1 MCSGTAPWPRS
12 IPPHLNVG
20 DEILCLKAATAA
32 AIELRSL
39 DNQHVVRNTR
49 SAFEIRPGQPIE
61 FAINPAAILR
71 IPRRGRIKKP
81 AVITSY
87 RATEQSGGYMRR
99 REFLKLT
106 AGSAAATIAPG
117 NLAVAQ
123 AALSKIN
130 HFVVLMLENRSFDN
144 LLGRLYPKSATFDG
158 LSGDEFNLD
167 PAGKPIHVNNLPGM
181 AADVL
186 TIPDPNPGE
195 RWTDINEQL
204 FGVIDPPQ
212 GAIPQMNGFVLN
224 YLKQTKWPAERYDPK
239 RIMHCFTPEQVPVL
253 SQLARQFAVSDRWFA
268 SAPTQTWPNRFFV
281 HAGTA
286 NGYENNAPPH
296 FPYMMPTIFDRL
308 KDMDPVNGWRIY
320 FHDVAQSSALSRLW
334 RIRHHFT
341 RFSKFQSDAEEARL
355 PAYTFIEPDYLSFLG
370 PQNDQHPPT
379 SVAAGERLIAAVY
392 NALRQSP
399 LWTSSLLIIVFDEHG
414 GCFDHVPPPAAVP
427 PSLRASNPFNFE
439 RYGVRVPALLVSPYI
454 RQGLVLRP
462 PGDTPF
468 DHTSVIAT
476 LRKRFDLGGPLS
488 ERDAVAPTVES
499 VLTLPDPTNMG
510 PERIDA
516 PLLQPRVASPEA
528 ASDPAR
534 VTDLQASLAEL
545 ARVLPDPGEEEA
557 HIRRLEASPERAAPP
572 RLSPREAGAIVD
584 RNIRRFLGES

>member
-1 MCSGTAPWPRS
+1 
-12 IPPHLNVG
+12 
-20 DEILCLKAATAA
+20 
-32 AIELRSL
+32 
-39 DNQHVVRNTR
+39 
-49 SAFEIRPGQPIE
+49 
-61 FAINPAAILR
+61 
-71 IPRRGRIKKP
+71 
-81 AVITSY
+81 
-87 RATEQSGGYMRR
+87 MRR

-130 HFVVLMLENRSFDN
+130 HFIVLMLENRSFDN
-144 LLGRLYPKSATFDG
+144 LLGRLYPKSNTFDG

-167 PAGKPIHVNNLPGM
+167 PAGKPIHVNNLQGM
-181 AADVL
+181 TADVL
-186 TIPDPNPGE
+186 STPDPNPGE

-204 FGVIDPPQ
+204 FGVIDPPA
-212 GAIPQMNGFVLN
+212 GAIPQMNGFVRN

-239 RIMHCFTPEQVPVL
+239 RIMHCFLPEQVPVL

-281 HAGTA
+281 HAATA

-320 FHDVAQSSALSRLW
+320 FHDVPQSSALSRLW
-334 RIRHHFT
+334 RIRHRFT
-341 RFSKFQSDAEEARL
+341 RFSKFQSDAQEARL
-355 PAYTFIEPDYLSFLG
+355 PAYAFIEPDYLSFLG

-414 GCFDHVPPPAAVP
+414 GCFDHVPPPAAVA
-427 PSLRASNPFNFE
+427 PSLRASNPFNFD
-439 RYGVRVPALLVSPYI
+439 RYGVRVPAVLVSPYI
-454 RQGLVLRP
+454 QQGLVLRP
-462 PGDTPF
+462 PADTPF
-468 DHTSVIAT
+468 DHTSIIAT

-488 ERDAVAPTVES
+488 ERDAVAPTFEG

-516 PLLQPRVASPEA
+516 PAAQPRAASPEA
-528 ASDPAR
+528 LSDPAQM
-534 VTDLQASLAEL
+534 TDLQASLTEL

-572 RLSPREAGAIVD
+572 PLSPRDAGAIIDGNVK
-584 RNIRRFLGES
+584 RFLGES